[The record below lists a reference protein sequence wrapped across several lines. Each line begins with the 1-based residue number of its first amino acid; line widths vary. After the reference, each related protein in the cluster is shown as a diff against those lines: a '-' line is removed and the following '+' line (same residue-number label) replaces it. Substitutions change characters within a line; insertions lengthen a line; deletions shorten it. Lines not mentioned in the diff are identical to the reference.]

1 MKKPNILLLMTDQMR
16 GDCMGIAGHPDV
28 KTPHLDTLADQGL
41 YFKNAYSPC
50 PSCIPA
56 RVELHTGLSPQ
67 TAGRVGYQ
75 DGIRWNYPHT
85 LAGELTKAG
94 YYTHMVGKMHVHP
107 LRSLQGFHNVDLH
120 DGYLGYY
127 RKADMPYYEN
137 QLVADDYFHWL
148 KTTQAGGKDVTD
160 TGLECNSYAA
170 RPWMYE
176 EELHPTNWV
185 SKKCIDFLR
194 KRDRDMPF
202 FMAASYVR
210 PHAPL
215 DAPQCYFDMYQ
226 NMTLRSPSVGDW
238 DTPDMGGSDKVHNS
252 CRASHDKE
260 LIRQQ
265 LVGYYACITHIDH
278 QIERILQELNS
289 QGESGNT
296 IIIFTSD
303 HGDELCDHGLNRKA
317 MPYQG
322 STHIPMII
330 SGASKYLEP
339 CTNSAERLVAL
350 RDIMPTCL
358 SIAGEKIPDTIEGK
372 DMLKDSFER
381 DYLHGEHSYGKNSNH
396 FIVTLTDKY
405 IWYSQSGREHYFD
418 LAHDE
423 NETRDLINS
432 SQHQKRIGELREILV
447 RELSGREEGYSDGKK
462 LIVGKTPQATLQSVI
477 KT

>member
-1 MKKPNILLLMTDQMR
+1 MTDQMR

-28 KTPHLDTLADQGL
+28 KTPHLDTLAAQGL

-75 DGIRWNYPHT
+75 DGVRWNYPHT
-85 LAGELTKAG
+85 FAGELTKAG

-127 RKADMPYYEN
+127 RKASVPYHEN
-137 QLVADDYFHWL
+137 QLVADDYFYWL
-148 KTTQAGGKDVTD
+148 KNTQADGKDVTD
-160 TGLECNSYAA
+160 TGLECNSYVA
-170 RPWMYE
+170 RPWIYE
-176 EELHPTNWV
+176 ENLHPTNWV
-185 SKKCIDFLR
+185 SQKCIDFLR

-202 FMAASYVR
+202 FMMASYVR
-210 PHAPL
+210 PHSPL
-215 DAPQCYFDMYQ
+215 DAPKCYFDMYQ
-226 NMTLRSPSVGDW
+226 NMQLRSPAVGDW
-238 DTPDMGGSDKVHNS
+238 NTPDMGGSDKIHNS

-265 LVGYYACITHIDH
+265 QIGYYACITHIDH
-278 QIERILQELNS
+278 QIERILQELGC
-289 QGESGNT
+289 QEELDNT

-303 HGDELCDHGLNRKA
+303 HGDQLCDHGLNRKA

-330 SGASKYLEP
+330 SGATKYLAN
-339 CTNSAERLVAL
+339 CTNPQERLVAL

-358 SIAGEKIPDTIEGK
+358 AIAGGEIPRTIEGK
-372 DMLKDSFER
+372 DMLKESFER
-381 DYLHGEHSYGKNSNH
+381 DYLHGEHSYGENSNH
-396 FIVTLTDKY
+396 FIVTVKDKY
-405 IWYSQSGREHYFD
+405 IWYSQSGKEHYFN
-418 LAHDE
+418 LEIDE
-423 NETRDLINS
+423 KETTDLIQS
-432 SQHQKRIGELREILV
+432 SPHKKRISELRGILI
-447 RELSGREEGYSDGKK
+447 RELTDREEGYSDGKN
-462 LIVGKTPQATLQSVI
+462 LIVGKKPQAILHTVI
-477 KT
+477 EAKI